1 MKRVRAID
9 VGYDNVI
16 VREVGDVFEMPDDAT
31 APWFVDVDSPIQAV
45 VKKTE
50 GKTEDAKTLLGIQ
63 KQNAAANEAD
73 LI

>member
-9 VGYDNVI
+9 VGYDNIV
-16 VREVGDVFEMPDDAT
+16 VREVGDVFDMPDDAK

-45 VKKTE
+45 NKTV
-50 GKTEDAKTLLGIQ
+50 GKAEDAKTLLGIQ
-63 KQNAAANEAD
+63 KQNAPANEAD

>member
-45 VKKTE
+45 KKTV
-50 GKTEDAKTLLGIQ
+50 GKAEDAKTLLGIQ
-63 KQNAAANEAD
+63 KQNAPANEAD